1 MGSWLL
7 FVTEKAMI
15 KMVETDEFI
24 VSKRTIASTKLA
36 ENDKVLAVV
45 HFPGMAYTGE
55 DTIVLKSRDGFF
67 LRFPMEQI
75 SVKKKSAVGV
85 RGMKLNEDDEIQEI
99 YFPEKMDNPV
109 IEYKEKELD
118 LKRLKLAMRD
128 GKGTK
133 VRR

>member
-1 MGSWLL
+1 M
-7 FVTEKAMI
+7 
-15 KMVETDEFI
+15 KMVEADEFI
-24 VSKRTIASTKLA
+24 VSKRTIAATKL
-36 ENDKVLAVV
+36 NDGDKVLSVL

-55 DTIVLKSRDGFF
+55 DTIVLKSRDGYF

-75 SVKKKSAVGV
+75 TVKKKGAVGV
-85 RGMKLNEDDEIQEI
+85 RGMKLTDGDEIQEI

-109 IEYKEKELD
+109 ILYKEKELD
-118 LKRLKLAMRD
+118 LKKLKLALRD